1 MFCPNCG
8 KEVKDGDMFC
18 GECGAKVTL
27 DDQTEPLK
35 EEVKKEPPKKAA
47 PEKKAVKQAVPKQ
60 RTQSKPKSNG
70 MSPRAKKIIAIQV
83 AVLAVLVGV
92 FYYFGSRSSSPESA
106 ANQFVEDYNNKEW
119 TKIYDLYN
127 FDEDTFINEDAFE
140 KTMDQSKVETLT
152 APTGGQTSAS
162 YSSSTAAPYVYR
174 AKKGS
179 DYVIINVAKSAKKN
193 FLFFDKYEVTG
204 VVDSG
209 VMTTSVRVPNVSGIT
224 MKIDGI
230 KAKAPSDTTGTSY
243 YTRMFSGTHK
253 VTFEGADG
261 LFEKDSYSFDT
272 KSNDLVSQI
281 KYSSKSKSDA
291 AQALRGYLPA
301 ITEARIKNSGTS
313 SLNSYFSSEQKASIY
328 GTSLCRYTYYSGSD
342 AKSLGSVN
350 ITKCE
355 AVASTSSYYTFAEG
369 IPVSVSGT
377 RDYQY
382 KTWSGSYQKQTCTIS
397 GVAKMIKQNGKW
409 VIDSVSYYY
418 Y

>member
-27 DDQTEPLK
+27 DDQAEPLK
-35 EEVKKEPPKKAA
+35 EEVKKEPPKKAT
-47 PEKKAVKQAVPKQ
+47 PEKKAAKQAAPKQ

-162 YSSSTAAPYVYR
+162 YSSSAAAPYVYR

-291 AQALRGYLPA
+291 A
-301 ITEARIKNSGTS
+301 
-313 SLNSYFSSEQKASIY
+313 
-328 GTSLCRYTYYSGSD
+328 
-342 AKSLGSVN
+342 
-350 ITKCE
+350 
-355 AVASTSSYYTFAEG
+355 
-369 IPVSVSGT
+369 
-377 RDYQY
+377 
-382 KTWSGSYQKQTCTIS
+382 
-397 GVAKMIKQNGKW
+397 
-409 VIDSVSYYY
+409 
-418 Y
+418 